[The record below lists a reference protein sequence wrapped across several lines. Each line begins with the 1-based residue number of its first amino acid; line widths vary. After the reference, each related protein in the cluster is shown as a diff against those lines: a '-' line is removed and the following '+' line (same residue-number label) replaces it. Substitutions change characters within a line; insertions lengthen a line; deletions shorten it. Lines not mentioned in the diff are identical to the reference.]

1 MNMQSNGAS
10 KNTLKNTAVLASA
23 LVAGLFSVV
32 TAFQMPAAAPAS
44 ELAAQTI
51 SISAKRMSAAE
62 KIAFDREDSATQM
75 VVISAK
81 RLTAEQKL
89 AMALEDKNAQQLAAH
104 KTVRSR
110 NNG

>member
-1 MNMQSNGAS
+1 MNIQTNTSS
-10 KNTLKNTAVLASA
+10 KSSLKNTAVIASA

-44 ELAAQTI
+44 AASVQTV

-62 KIAFDREDSATQM
+62 KIAFDLQDRASQT

-89 AMALEDKNAQQLAAH
+89 AMALEDKNAQQMAAH
-104 KTVRSR
+104 KAARSQK
-110 NNG
+110 NG